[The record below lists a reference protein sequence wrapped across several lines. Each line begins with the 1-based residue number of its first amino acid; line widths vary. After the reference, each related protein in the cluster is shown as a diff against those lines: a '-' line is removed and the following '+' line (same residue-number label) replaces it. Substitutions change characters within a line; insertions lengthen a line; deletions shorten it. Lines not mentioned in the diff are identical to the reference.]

1 MKMVF
6 TQNRSRHSPQ
16 NINIVIVCCHER
28 LFSIITIFTAVP
40 VLVVVVVVVP
50 VVVVVVV
57 PVVVVA
63 VKRAI
68 FSWLLFLNVLKTQVR
83 WLCLQRNTYG
93 WILTPG
99 CPEHQ
104 TQFGLYGKN
113 VAGPDSNPCHQDSLL
128 SPRLHAP
135 ASPLLA

>member
-40 VLVVVVVVVP
+40 VVVVVVVV
-50 VVVVVVV
+50 VE
-57 PVVVVA
+57 
-63 VKRAI
+63 KRAI

-99 CPEHQ
+99 FRSMPRASNTKMWLAQIRTHVIRTHCSPLDCMRRH
-104 TQFGLYGKN
+104 LHCLLDPMN
-113 VAGPDSNPCHQDSLL
+113 AGP
-128 SPRLHAP
+128 
-135 ASPLLA
+135 

>member
-1 MKMVF
+1 MVF
-6 TQNRSRHSPQ
+6 TENRRSHSPQ

-50 VVVVVVV
+50 VVVVVV
-57 PVVVVA
+57 PVVV

-99 CPEHQ
+99 FRSMPRASNTKMWLAQIRTHVIRTHCSPLHCIRQ
-104 TQFGLYGKN
+104 HLHCLLDPMN
-113 VAGPDSNPCHQDSLL
+113 AGP
-128 SPRLHAP
+128 
-135 ASPLLA
+135 

>member
-40 VLVVVVVVVP
+40 VVVVVVVV
-50 VVVVVVV
+50 VE
-57 PVVVVA
+57 
-63 VKRAI
+63 KRAI

-99 CPEHQ
+99 FLSMPRASN
-104 TQFGLYGKN
+104 TVWN
-113 VAGPDSNPCHQDSLL
+113 VEKM
-128 SPRLHAP
+128 
-135 ASPLLA
+135 